1 MTHSIFG
8 TADEIILFKDR
19 ELARLVDYK
28 FGYLA
33 VEPADINPQSLAYAI
48 GLIQKY
54 EWVNIVEIYF
64 VCPRRSEVLT
74 HTFTRMEIE
83 GLRERIKLILEKATA
98 EEKQYNPT
106 TEACRFCGERLVCPA
121 LSDKL
126 LPIAKKYAEKADEFE
141 VSLLDKMDPALIDD
155 PATIG
160 KMKIVGMVMDRWV
173 SAVNARA
180 LELATDEGWEIP
192 GFDLKYRSPTVKI
205 NDPQVAYDAVSGLL
219 STDEFTE
226 ACKVTLPALAKVYG
240 NKLPRGQKKDARA
253 AIELALLKGGAIPS
267 DDADGEED
275 SRTPYLSKQKN

>member
-1 MTHSIFG
+1 MNSIFG

-54 EWVNIVEIYF
+54 DWVNIVEIYF
-64 VCPRRSEVLT
+64 VCPRRNEVLT
-74 HTFTRMEIE
+74 HTFTKHEIE
-83 GLRERIKLILEKATA
+83 GLRERIKLILDRATA
-98 EEKQYNPT
+98 EDKQYNPT
-106 TEACRFCGERLVCPA
+106 TEGCRFCGERLVCPA

-192 GFDLKYRSPTVKI
+192 GFDLKYRAPSVKI
-205 NDPQVAYDAVSGLL
+205 EDAQVAFDSVSGLM
-219 STDEFTE
+219 TTEEFTE
-226 ACKVTLPALAKVYG
+226 ACKVSLPALAKVMSK
-240 NKLPRGQKKDARA
+240 KLPRGEKKGARNMV
-253 AIELALLKGGAIPS
+253 ELALLKGGAIVS
-267 DDADGEED
+267 DDGGED

>member
-1 MTHSIFG
+1 MNSIFG

-48 GLIQKY
+48 GLVQKY
-54 EWVNIVEIYF
+54 DWVNIVEIYF
-64 VCPRRSEVLT
+64 VCPRRNEVLT
-74 HTFTRMEIE
+74 HTFTKHEIE
-83 GLRERIKLILEKATA
+83 GLRERIKLILDRATS
-98 EEKQYNPT
+98 EDKQYNPT
-106 TEACRFCGERLVCPA
+106 TEGCRFCGERLVCPA

-192 GFDLKYRSPTVKI
+192 GFDLKYRAPSVKI
-205 NDPQVAYDAVSGLL
+205 EDPQVAFDSVSGLM
-219 STDEFTE
+219 TTEEFTE
-226 ACKVTLPALAKVYG
+226 ACKVSLPALAKVMSK
-240 NKLPRGQKKDARA
+240 KLPRGEKKGARNMV
-253 AIELALLKGGAIPS
+253 ELALLKGGAIAS
-267 DDADGEED
+267 DDGGED

>member
-1 MTHSIFG
+1 MNSIFG

-54 EWVNIVEIYF
+54 DWVNIVEIYF
-64 VCPRRSEVLT
+64 VCPRRNEVLT
-74 HTFTRMEIE
+74 HTFTKHEIE
-83 GLRERIKLILEKATA
+83 GLRERIKLILDRATA
-98 EEKQYNPT
+98 EDKQYNPT
-106 TEACRFCGERLVCPA
+106 TEGCRFCGERLVCPA

-192 GFDLKYRSPTVKI
+192 GFDLKYRAPSVKI
-205 NDPQVAYDAVSGLL
+205 EDPQVAFDSVSGLM
-219 STDEFTE
+219 TTEEFTE
-226 ACKVTLPALAKVYG
+226 ACKVSLPALAKVMSK
-240 NKLPRGQKKDARA
+240 KLPRGEKKGARNMV
-253 AIELALLKGGAIPS
+253 ELALLKGGAIVS
-267 DDADGEED
+267 DDGGED

>member
-1 MTHSIFG
+1 MNSIFG

-54 EWVNIVEIYF
+54 DWVNIVEIYF
-64 VCPRRSEVLT
+64 VCPRRNEVLT
-74 HTFTRMEIE
+74 HTFTKHEIE
-83 GLRERIKLILEKATA
+83 GLRERIKLILDRATA
-98 EEKQYNPT
+98 EDKQYNPT
-106 TEACRFCGERLVCPA
+106 TEGCRFCGERLVCPA

-192 GFDLKYRSPTVKI
+192 GFDLKYRAPSVKI
-205 NDPQVAYDAVSGLL
+205 EDPQAAFDSVSGLM
-219 STDEFTE
+219 TTEEFTE
-226 ACKVTLPALAKVYG
+226 ACKVSLPALAKVMSK
-240 NKLPRGQKKDARA
+240 KLPRGEKKGARNMV
-253 AIELALLKGGAIPS
+253 ELALLKGGAIVS
-267 DDADGEED
+267 DDGGED

>member
-1 MTHSIFG
+1 MNSIFG

-54 EWVNIVEIYF
+54 DWVNIVEIYF
-64 VCPRRSEVLT
+64 VCPRRNEVLT
-74 HTFTRMEIE
+74 HTFTKMEIE
-83 GLRERIKLILEKATA
+83 GLRERIKLILDRATA

-106 TEACRFCGERLVCPA
+106 TEGCRFCGERLVCPA
-121 LSDKL
+121 LSEKL

-141 VSLLDKMDPALIDD
+141 VSLMDKMDPALIDD

-192 GFDLKYRSPTVKI
+192 GFDLKYRAPSVKI
-205 NDPQVAYDAVSGLL
+205 EDPQVAFDSVSGLM
-219 STDEFTE
+219 TTEEFTE
-226 ACKVTLPALAKVYG
+226 ACKVSLPALAKVLSK
-240 NKLPRGQKKDARA
+240 KLPRGEKKGARNMV
-253 AIELALLKGGAIPS
+253 ELALLKGGAIVS
-267 DDADGEED
+267 DDGDED
-275 SRTPYLSKQKN
+275 SRTPYLSKQKT

>member
-1 MTHSIFG
+1 MNSIFG

-33 VEPADINPQSLAYAI
+33 VEPANINPQSLAYAI

-54 EWVNIVEIYF
+54 DWVNIVEIYF
-64 VCPRRSEVLT
+64 VCPRRNEVLT
-74 HTFTRMEIE
+74 HTFTKHEIE
-83 GLRERIKLILEKATA
+83 GLRERIKLILDRATA
-98 EEKQYNPT
+98 EDKQYNPT
-106 TEACRFCGERLVCPA
+106 TEGCRFCGERLVCPA

-192 GFDLKYRSPTVKI
+192 GFDLKYRAPSVKI
-205 NDPQVAYDAVSGLL
+205 EDPQVAFDSVSGLM
-219 STDEFTE
+219 TTEEFTE
-226 ACKVTLPALAKVYG
+226 ACKVSLPALAKVMSK
-240 NKLPRGQKKDARA
+240 KLPRGEKKGARNMV
-253 AIELALLKGGAIPS
+253 ELALLKGGAIVS
-267 DDADGEED
+267 DDGGED